1 MDALL
6 ETLTRSLDDDVLST
20 AEKHALQ
27 AVLRGRPL
35 RPDQL
40 RQLRNHAFELVMDK
54 VRLLENGATMPA
66 LVKWLGEIVK
76 LLDLALHSEPVETE
90 VWFSPGEDC
99 RDAIISHLE
108 GARRRADICV
118 FTIADDEITDAIL
131 AAHRRRVQ
139 LRLISDDDKR
149 HDSGSDIER
158 LRRAGILI
166 ALDASCA
173 HMHHKFA
180 LFDGR
185 WLLNGSFNWTRSAS
199 DVNEENLVAT
209 NDPQQLKHFGEQFER
224 LWERFST

>member
-6 ETLTRSLDDDVLST
+6 EHLARSLDDHVLST
-20 AEKHALQ
+20 PEKQALQ
-27 AVLRGRPL
+27 ALLRERPL

-40 RQLRNHAFELVMDK
+40 RQVRNRAFDLVMDQ
-54 VRLLENGATMPA
+54 VRVLENGAAMPA

-76 LLDLALHSEPVETE
+76 LLDQALQVEPVETE
-90 VWFSPGEDC
+90 VWFSPGEEC

-131 AAHRRRVQ
+131 AAHRRRVAV
-139 LRLISDDDKR
+139 RVISDDDKR

-158 LRRAGILI
+158 LRHAGIAI
-166 ALDASCA
+166 ALDDTAA

-199 DVNEENLVAT
+199 TANEENLVAT
-209 NDPQQLKHFGEQFER
+209 NDPQQLRVFAEQFEA
-224 LWERFST
+224 LWSRFSA